1 MLCNLHK
8 YPKHYS
14 TFIIEEILIP
24 ELNKFGLSY
33 GDVCMLDQE
42 WLYTMNVFKLDSNI
56 DNVGMFSFSLVAM
69 DPVGIIKRRHAIKQY
84 VKSIYG
90 AKNKQQINTPV
101 NNAVGWKV

>member
-33 GDVCMLDQE
+33 GDVCILDQE
-42 WLYTMNVFKLDSNI
+42 WLYTMNVFKLDSPVG
-56 DNVGMFSFSLVAM
+56 NVGTFSFSLVAM
-69 DPVGIIKRRHAIKQY
+69 DSIGIIKRRHAIKQY
-84 VKSIYG
+84 VKSIYD
-90 AKNKQQINTPV
+90 AKNKQYINTPV